1 MTDTAPRT
9 ERVTHSRA
17 ERHTHSRAE
26 RHTHSRAERDTLN
39 LWHAFLDELEDAV
52 PFLNATSE
60 TLEYL
65 RHPKKIVTVSV
76 PARMDDGTVRFFTGY
91 RVQHSISRG
100 PAKGGVRYRAGLTLD
115 EVKGLAATMTI
126 KCAVM
131 NLPFG
136 GAKGGV
142 NVNPKQLSRGE
153 VERLTRR
160 YTSELVDLIG
170 PDKDIPAPDTGTD
183 EHVMAWI
190 MDTYSQ
196 NKGSTTPGVV
206 TGKPVSLGGSLGRL
220 EAPGRG
226 IVYSILGVA
235 AREGISLTDS
245 SAAVQGFGAVGR
257 YAAAGLEE
265 RGIPVVAVSDS
276 RGCVYKRSGLDIKAL
291 TQHKLTTG
299 SVLGFPGSKTLDHDS
314 LFTLPVD
321 VLVPA
326 VAEGAIHAGNA
337 ARVEAQ
343 IIAEGA
349 NHAVTREADAI
360 LKAEGRIVIPD
371 ALSNAGGVTVSYYE
385 WVQDANNLYW
395 TENEIHQNLEAHFN
409 RALEDVYAVKTAKGV
424 DLRTAAYVLA
434 ITRINESTNLRGIYP

>member
-1 MTDTAPRT
+1 MNPLEPQRSFSTPPED
-9 ERVTHSRA
+9 
-17 ERHTHSRAE
+17 
-26 RHTHSRAERDTLN
+26 LN
-39 LWHAFLDELEDAV
+39 LWHAFLAQLEDTV
-52 PFLNATSE
+52 PFLDATSE

-76 PARMDDGTVRFFTGY
+76 PARMDDGTVRFYTGY

-100 PAKGGVRYRAGLTLD
+100 PGKGGIRYRAGLSLD

-142 NVNPKQLSRGE
+142 AVDPKSISRGE
-153 VERLTRR
+153 TERITRR

-170 PDKDIPAPDTGTD
+170 PDKDIPAPDAGTD
-183 EHVMAWI
+183 EQVMAWM

-196 NKGSTTPGVV
+196 NKGSTSTGVV
-206 TGKPVSLGGSLGRL
+206 TGKPIALGGSLGRL

-226 IVYSILGVA
+226 IVYAIFGVA
-235 AREGISLTDS
+235 QREGIDLTDS
-245 SAAVQGFGAVGR
+245 SAAVQGFGTVGR
-257 YAAAGLEE
+257 FAAAGLEG

-276 RGCVYKRSGLDIKAL
+276 SGCIYKRSGLDIAAL
-291 TQHKLTTG
+291 IAHKLETG
-299 SVLGFPGSKTLDHDS
+299 SVAHFPGSKSLDHDS

-321 VLVPA
+321 ILVPA

-337 ARVEAQ
+337 ERIEAQ

-349 NHAVTREADAI
+349 NHAVTRAADAI
-360 LKAEGRIVIPD
+360 LKKNGQIVIPD
-371 ALSNAGGVTVSYYE
+371 CLSNAGGVTVSYYE
-385 WVQDANNLYW
+385 WVQDFNNLYW
-395 TENEIHQNLEAHFN
+395 TEAEIHSNLEAHFN
-409 RALEDVYAVKTAKGV
+409 RALEDVYAVKNSAPM
-424 DLRTAAYVLA
+424 DLRTAAFALA
-434 ITRINESTNLRGIYP
+434 ISRINESTNLRGIYP

>member
-1 MTDTAPRT
+1 MPDATAT
-9 ERVTHSRA
+9 TLTH
-17 ERHTHSRAE
+17 EHV
-26 RHTHSRAERDTLN
+26 N
-39 LWHAFLDELEDAV
+39 LWHAFLAQLEDTV
-52 PFLNATSE
+52 PHLDATSE

-76 PARMDDGTVRFFTGY
+76 PARMDDGTVKFFTGY

-100 PAKGGVRYRAGLTLD
+100 PAKGGIRYRAGLTLD

-142 NVNPKQLSRGE
+142 AVNPKGLSRGE
-153 VERLTRR
+153 TERLTRR
-160 YTSELVDLIG
+160 YTSELIDLIG

-183 EHVMAWI
+183 EYVMAWM

-196 NKGSTTPGVV
+196 NTGSTSTGVV

-235 AREGISLTDS
+235 AKEGIDLSDS

-257 YAAAGLEE
+257 YAAAALEE

-276 RGCVYKRSGLDIKAL
+276 RGCVYRRTGLDIAAL
-291 TQHKLTTG
+291 TQHKLETG
-299 SVLGFPGSKTLDHDS
+299 SVLGFPGSRALDHDS

-337 ARVEAQ
+337 SKIEAR

-385 WVQDANNLYW
+385 WVQDFNNLYW
-395 TENEIHQNLEAHFN
+395 SESEIRENLEAHFN
-409 RALEDVYAVKTAKGV
+409 RALEDVYAVKTARGV

-434 ITRINESTNLRGIYP
+434 ISRINESTNLRGIYP

>member
-1 MTDTAPRT
+1 MNPLEPQSSLPASGED
-9 ERVTHSRA
+9 
-17 ERHTHSRAE
+17 
-26 RHTHSRAERDTLN
+26 LN
-39 LWHAFLDELEDAV
+39 LWHAFLAQLEDTV

-76 PARMDDGTVRFFTGY
+76 PARMDDGTVRFYTGY

-100 PAKGGVRYRAGLTLD
+100 PAKGGVRYRAGLSLD

-142 NVNPKQLSRGE
+142 AVDPKSISRGE
-153 VERLTRR
+153 KERITRR

-170 PDKDIPAPDTGTD
+170 PDKDIPAPDAGTD
-183 EHVMAWI
+183 EQVMAWI

-196 NKGSTTPGVV
+196 NKGSTSTGVV
-206 TGKPVSLGGSLGRL
+206 TGKPIALGGSLGRL

-226 IVYSILGVA
+226 IVYAIQGVA
-235 AREGISLTDS
+235 EREGINLSDS
-245 SAAVQGFGAVGR
+245 SAAVQGFGTVGR
-257 YAAAGLEE
+257 FAAAGLEG

-276 RGCVYKRSGLDIKAL
+276 SGCIYKRSGLDIAAL
-291 TQHKLTTG
+291 IAHKLETG
-299 SVLGFPGSKTLDHDS
+299 SVAGFTGSKSLDHDS

-321 VLVPA
+321 ILVPA

-337 ARVEAQ
+337 ERIEAQ

-349 NHAVTREADAI
+349 NHAVTRAADAI
-360 LKAEGRIVIPD
+360 LKRNGQIVIPD
-371 ALSNAGGVTVSYYE
+371 CLSNAGGVTVSYYE
-385 WVQDANNLYW
+385 WVQDFNNLYW
-395 TENEIHQNLEAHFN
+395 TESEIHSNLEAHFN
-409 RALEDVYAVKTAKGV
+409 RALEDVYAVKNSAPM
-424 DLRTAAYVLA
+424 DLRTAAFALA
-434 ITRINESTNLRGIYP
+434 ISRINESTNLRGIYP

>member
-1 MTDTAPRT
+1 MNPLEPQRSLTTPSEDI
-9 ERVTHSRA
+9 
-17 ERHTHSRAE
+17 
-26 RHTHSRAERDTLN
+26 N
-39 LWHAFLDELEDAV
+39 LWHAFLAQLEDTV

-76 PARMDDGTVRFFTGY
+76 PARMDDGSVRFYTGY

-100 PAKGGVRYRAGLTLD
+100 PGKGGVRYRAGLSLD

-142 NVNPKQLSRGE
+142 AVDPKSISRGE
-153 VERLTRR
+153 TERITRR

-170 PDKDIPAPDTGTD
+170 PDKDIPAPDAGTD
-183 EHVMAWI
+183 EQIMAWM

-196 NKGSTTPGVV
+196 NKGSTSTGVV
-206 TGKPVSLGGSLGRL
+206 TGKPIALGGSLGRL

-226 IVYSILGVA
+226 IVYAILGVA
-235 AREGISLTDS
+235 EREGIDLSDS
-245 SAAVQGFGAVGR
+245 SAAVQGFGTVGR
-257 YAAAGLEE
+257 FAATGLEG

-276 RGCVYKRSGLDIKAL
+276 RGCIYKRSGLDIAAL
-291 TQHKLTTG
+291 IAHKVETG
-299 SVLGFPGSKTLDHDS
+299 SVAGFAGSKSLDHDS

-321 VLVPA
+321 ILVPA
-326 VAEGAIHAGNA
+326 VSEGAIHAGNA
-337 ARVEAQ
+337 ERIEAQ

-349 NHAVTREADAI
+349 NHAVTRAADAI
-360 LKAEGRIVIPD
+360 LKKNQQIVIPD
-371 ALSNAGGVTVSYYE
+371 CLSNAGGVTVSYYE
-385 WVQDANNLYW
+385 WVQDFNNLYW
-395 TENEIHQNLEAHFN
+395 TESEIHSNLEAHFN
-409 RALEDVYAVKTAKGV
+409 RALEDVYAVKASAV
-424 DLRTAAYVLA
+424 MDLRTAAFALA
-434 ITRINESTNLRGIYP
+434 ISRINESTNLRGIYP